1 MTSLFKNPILI
12 YSKYCKHSK
21 HFIDNLSQS
30 PLIEQ
35 FHFVN
40 VDIDPLTKNRS
51 NDYYSLKQLLLQ
63 QYNYQLKSV
72 PTIIVEKG
80 EFILNGVDSFEWLK
94 YKLNTLHN
102 KNNLKVDH
110 QLNVPGSNVNV
121 NVYKNNNNKNN
132 KNENEEYKNTPTNI
146 KSNNKNDEELSGFNP
161 NEMGSFSDMYSTFGL
176 NIEDTCTD
184 AKNQCFQFINT
195 PQPDKGVKFDNNT
208 SSNMGSNM
216 GGTNRSGS
224 SDKEKELNSRYEE
237 MMLQRKAMDKVIKA
251 PDRV

>member
-1 MTSLFKNPILI
+1 MTNVFKNPILI

-21 HFIDNLSQS
+21 HFIDTLSQS

-35 FHFVN
+35 FQFIN
-40 VDIDPLTKNRS
+40 VDIDPVTKNRS
-51 NDYYSLKQLLLQ
+51 NEYYTLKQLLLE

-102 KNNLKVDH
+102 KNNLKVDS
-110 QLNVPGSNVNV
+110 QLNVPGSNVNI
-121 NVYKNNNNKNN
+121 NVSK
-132 KNENEEYKNTPTNI
+132 NI
-146 KSNNKNDEELSGFNP
+146 KSSDVITTNQNTKQSEEELSGFNP

-176 NIEDTCTD
+176 NTEDTCTD
-184 AKNQCFQFINT
+184 AKSQCFQFINDD
-195 PQPDKGVKFDNNT
+195 QQSNKGVHFDNTNT
-208 SSNMGSNM
+208 FTDNINSMNGGSNNGRSNMNGN
-216 GGTNRSGS
+216 GTE
-224 SDKEKELNSRYEE
+224 KEKELNSRYEE